1 MHSVFRYVLPV
12 RPVAS
17 ANVHIGRVGIRIGL
31 VLRGSLEVVGSGG
44 DPGTVRACAMRAVAD
59 TASGVMV
66 RGLGTA
72 APRIT
77 SSAGHVFTQLRH
89 GFPATGAVA
98 FAGRCA
104 VDFGRR
110 RGAAAVTVRGSAD
123 YALKVTT
130 DGDAARGALASI
142 GVVVLVAV
150 PIAPGRLVAQDLAQD
165 AASTSISSSSPMP

>member
-17 ANVHIGRVGIRIGL
+17 ATVHIGRVGIRIGL
-31 VLRGSLEVVGSGG
+31 ALRGSLEVVGQVIGPGG
-44 DPGTVRACAMRAVAD
+44 DAGALRACAMRAVAD

-72 APRIT
+72 APSIT
-77 SSAGHVFTQLRH
+77 SSAGHVFTQLCH
-89 GFPATGAVA
+89 GFPAAGAVA
-98 FAGRCA
+98 FAGRCT

-110 RGAAAVTVRGSAD
+110 RDAAAVTVRGSAD
-123 YALKVTT
+123 YALEVTT

-150 PIAPGRLVAQDLAQD
+150 PIAPGRLVAQD